1 MRLTPMD
8 IHHKEFR
15 HAVRG
20 YSEEE
25 VDAFLDEVV
34 VEFEQLYKDNMDLKE
49 EINRLKE
56 KMAQY
61 ESLEGTLRNTLVMA
75 QKSAE
80 DVKREAQKEAELIIQ
95 DSELKAKEI
104 VRDAFEEKDDLQK
117 QITVLSSAEQEFR
130 RNIREIVTNYMEMIQ
145 EAEVKAD
152 EIASRMAKRGETTEV
167 VEIETK
173 TFEIEDTVV
182 KEEAR
187 QPQPEVA
194 HEPSIPPSTSV
205 HQVEKDI
212 LNDDSFLFSSSP
224 TTAAVKEE
232 TPTKISSFGLDDL
245 LDDEDDLIYRID

>member
-49 EINRLKE
+49 EINRLKD
-56 KMAQY
+56 KMTQY

-80 DVKREAQKEAELIIQ
+80 DVKREAQKEAELIVQ

-104 VRDAFEEKDDLQK
+104 IRDTFEEKQELELQVQNLTK
-117 QITVLSSAEQEFR
+117 AEKEFR
-130 RNIREIVTNYMEMIQ
+130 AKIREIMTSYMEMIE
-145 EAEVKAD
+145 EAEAKAD
-152 EIASRMAKRGETTEV
+152 DIASRVAKRADET
-167 VEIETK
+167 VEDLAL
-173 TFEIEDTVV
+173 DTTHFDMPASRESNRVQDSAP
-182 KEEAR
+182 EA
-187 QPQPEVA
+187 V
-194 HEPSIPPSTSV
+194 IPPVVTGESKT
-205 HQVEKDI
+205 E
-212 LNDDSFLFSSSP
+212 DSLGDSDFLFSAP
-224 TTAAVKEE
+224 VKTSTIGDEM
-232 TPTKISSFGLDDL
+232 PARVPGFGLEDL
-245 LDDEDDLIYRID
+245 LDDEEDLIYRID